1 MLDSSLQQ
9 ILESYEAL
17 LEDVDKKCTE
27 VLKNIPK
34 IPCRKGCTDCCK
46 QIFPLSLVEAFYI
59 SENFKTLPRKK
70 RRKLQ
75 SKAKKAQ
82 EKLSKLNLKKFE
94 TESDSITEIA
104 EKRNQFANEIRGTKI
119 ICPLLND
126 ENLCDLYSARN
137 HDCRIHG
144 VGFDPSTGE
153 IVGCSKHKTA
163 LATSFQKENFKKH
176 AIDPGYL
183 YKEKS
188 KLDSLLTIH
197 LSQDPA
203 LAHCYYFTTP
213 FLPLLKDFSK
223 ENWVE
228 FFNKTPKGNKKYS
241 LVIDINF

>member
-9 ILESYEAL
+9 ILESYKAL
-17 LEDVDKKCTE
+17 LEDVDKKCAE
-27 VLKNIPK
+27 VLKNIPQ

-46 QIFPLSLVEAFYI
+46 QIFPLSLVEAWLI
-59 SENFKTLPRKK
+59 NENFKTLPREK

-75 SKAKKAQ
+75 SKAKKTQ

-104 EKRNQFANEIRGTKI
+104 EKRNEFANEIRSTKI
-119 ICPLLND
+119 TCPLLND
-126 ENLCDLYSARN
+126 ENLCDLYEARN

-144 VGFDPSTGE
+144 VGFDQSTE
-153 IVGCSKHKTA
+153 EMVGCFRHKN
-163 LATSFQKENFKKH
+163 LP
-176 AIDPGYL
+176 IDTKLLINSSYL

-197 LSQDPA
+197 LSQNPS

-213 FLPLLKDFSK
+213 FIPLLKDFEK
-223 ENWVE
+223 ENWPE
-228 FFNKTPKGNKKYS
+228 FFKKFSKGNKKYS
-241 LVIDINF
+241 LTIDLNF

>member
-9 ILESYEAL
+9 ILESYKAL
-17 LEDVDKKCTE
+17 LEDVDKKCAE
-27 VLKNIPK
+27 VLKNIPQ
-34 IPCRKGCTDCCK
+34 IPCRKKCTDCCK
-46 QIFPLSLVEAFYI
+46 QIFPLSLVEAWLI
-59 SENFKTLPRKK
+59 NENFKTLPREK

-104 EKRNQFANEIRGTKI
+104 EKRNKFANEIRSTKI
-119 ICPLLND
+119 TCPLLND
-126 ENLCDLYSARN
+126 ENLCDLYEARN

-144 VGFDPSTGE
+144 VGFDKITGE
-153 IVGCSKHKTA
+153 IVGCFRHKSA
-163 LATSFQKENFKKH
+163 LADPTAKENFKKY
-176 AIDPGYL
+176 AINPSYL

-197 LSQDPA
+197 LSQNPS

-213 FLPLLKDFSK
+213 FIPLLKDFEK
-223 ENWVE
+223 ENWPE
-228 FFNKTPKGNKKYS
+228 FFKKFSKGNKKYS
-241 LVIDINF
+241 LAIDLNF